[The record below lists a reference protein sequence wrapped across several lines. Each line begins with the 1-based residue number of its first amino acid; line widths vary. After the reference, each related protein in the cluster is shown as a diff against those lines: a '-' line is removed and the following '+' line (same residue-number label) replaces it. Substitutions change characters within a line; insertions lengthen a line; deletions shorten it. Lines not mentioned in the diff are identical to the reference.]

1 MEKEPQLPT
10 HSTIEQQQEEDE
22 EEFYENMEAPKFVD
36 LTLPDPF
43 RPDDRYWFCLRVGCD
58 QKHEE
63 EIDPEAIYKDFVLR
77 VMAARSPNLRLRKAM
92 NGKNASTN
100 IQCPLSAPAKSS
112 KSRVTRLAVVPSISE
127 KMVDPK
133 GKVHPLVKPSSTR
146 VAKTRQVAAKYMTTP
161 RNKMHPQNP
170 NPFLS
175 VQNPKP
181 ATVELPANRVV
192 AKSLIF
198 HSPKKNSTE
207 VHTPLRKICEGMSKL
222 EIESQRKRIL
232 GYSCKLSKHNSN
244 SNKSLPSDPSRK
256 QPITCKDKPIQCM
269 KSNIKGKLIQYE
281 SAGMDGDDKENALAC
296 MQETH
301 KNNQKAVQ
309 ELDKNFKDGTT
320 EVKYRKPKPTNPKPF
335 RLKTDERGILKEASL
350 ERKLHSIALHKEGTT
365 NESVKQ
371 VQSLQHK
378 ESTAAGLKTSR
389 GRVGTQIATIT
400 SKRTIKPLHQKPNSV
415 VEYGVSKLLK
425 S

>member
-1 MEKEPQLPT
+1 
-10 HSTIEQQQEEDE
+10 
-22 EEFYENMEAPKFVD
+22 
-36 LTLPDPF
+36 
-43 RPDDRYWFCLRVGCD
+43 
-58 QKHEE
+58 
-63 EIDPEAIYKDFVLR
+63 
-77 VMAARSPNLRLRKAM
+77 
-92 NGKNASTN
+92 
-100 IQCPLSAPAKSS
+100 
-112 KSRVTRLAVVPSISE
+112 
-127 KMVDPK
+127 MVDRK

-198 HSPKKNSTE
+198 HSPKKNLTE
-207 VHTPLRKICEGMSKL
+207 MRTPLRKICEGMSKL

-301 KNNQKAVQ
+301 KNNQKVHFALLFYFDVDVNCVQ
-309 ELDKNFKDGTT
+309 
-320 EVKYRKPKPTNPKPF
+320 
-335 RLKTDERGILKEASL
+335 IL
-350 ERKLHSIALHKEGTT
+350 LHS
-365 NESVKQ
+365 
-371 VQSLQHK
+371 
-378 ESTAAGLKTSR
+378 SR
-389 GRVGTQIATIT
+389 
-400 SKRTIKPLHQKPNSV
+400 L
-415 VEYGVSKLLK
+415 
-425 S
+425 